1 MPLLDRFRLDDR
13 VAVVTGAGRGIGA
26 ACALAFAEAGAD
38 VVLVARTEAQLREV
52 ATDVESLGRRAL
64 VITADVTNADDIER
78 IAADTIATFGRVDVL
93 VNNAGTAAVTPFL
106 DTSTDDL
113 DALYALNVRAAFAL
127 SRAMVPHMLE
137 REGGEGGAIVNVS
150 SMVGHNPERG
160 YVAYGTS
167 KGALI
172 QMTRL
177 MALDLAPASASTP
190 SRRAPSRRRS
200 SPTRWPTT
208 RSAPPS
214 RPPPRCGRSAMPA
227 TSRSPASISRRM
239 RGSTSRA
246 RSSRS
251 TAAASGPTATSDSP
265 TSDIF
270 CRTGPPSH
278 PLGPGVCHHAAMSVS
293 SRLSAWREELVRPRL
308 GAALPASPE
317 RLDPPGHLARA
328 DRAAR
333 LASRPPVT
341 GAAEPDDADQRSAEL
356 PRLLVPPR
364 LHPRCP
370 VGGRPGGR
378 GRDRRPP
385 VAPRP

>member
-1 MPLLDRFRLDDR
+1 MLLDRFRLDGR
-13 VAVVTGAGRGIGA
+13 VAIVTGAGRGIGA

-52 ATDVESLGRRAL
+52 ATEVESLGRRAL

-78 IAADTIATFGRVDVL
+78 IATDTIATFGRVDVL

-177 MALDLAPASASTP
+177 MALDLAPRVRVNAVAPGTIETP
-190 SRRAPSRRRS
+190 LIA
-200 SPTRWPTT
+200 
-208 RSAPPS
+208 
-214 RPPPRCGRSAMPA
+214 
-227 TSRSPASISRRM
+227 
-239 RGSTSRA
+239 
-246 RSSRS
+246 
-251 TAAASGPTATSDSP
+251 D
-265 TSDIF
+265 
-270 CRTGPPSH
+270 
-278 PLGPGVCHHAAMSVS
+278 
-293 SRLSAWREELVRPRL
+293 
-308 GAALPASPE
+308 AL
-317 RLDPPGHLARA
+317 A
-328 DRAAR
+328 DDQIRAAIEATTPLR
-333 LASRPPVT
+333 SIGDAGDIALACLYLASDAGKYLTGKVLEVDGGCIRPNCDI
-341 GAAEPDDADQRSAEL
+341 GLPDL
-356 PRLLVPPR
+356 
-364 LHPRCP
+364 
-370 VGGRPGGR
+370 
-378 GRDRRPP
+378 
-385 VAPRP
+385 